1 MGSTRVP
8 GLSVDIRKQR
18 LREVATLSEA
28 KLRDSDAAIS
38 AFRGVVTLDPGDREA
53 VASLKRLLKKA
64 QQWDELASVLERE
77 ALATTGVDDK
87 AALIRE
93 IALIAPRQA
102 QGPGRDGGGV
112 PPAARAQARRPRGA
126 GRALRPRDRARGL
139 AGGGA
144 AAARTHRGEQ
154 RRDRQVEAREPAASR
169 SCTRSCTTTKA
180 RRAVQ
185 GHPRAA
191 PE

>member
-1 MGSTRVP
+1 MASTRVP

-18 LREVATLSEA
+18 LREVATLSET

-77 ALATTGVDDK
+77 ALAPTGVEEK

-93 IALIAPRQA
+93 IALIH
-102 QGPGRDGGGV
+102 RDKRKD
-112 PPAARAQARRPRGA
+112 PAET
-126 GRALRPRDRARGL
+126 
-139 AGGGA
+139 A
-144 AAARTHRGEQ
+144 AAFRQLHVLKPDDHAV
-154 RRDRQVEAREPAASR
+154 RDELSELVIALEDWPEAVPLLRERIAASR
-169 SCTRSCTTTKA
+169 DEIDKW
-180 RRAVQ
+180 
-185 GHPRAA
+185 
-191 PE
+191 